1 MRRAAA
7 AAAVAASSR
16 SFSICLLGRPTG
28 FLLCPSRGPPSRPL
42 PPEFSEGTAAADG
55 GGVGSGALVAAAVRL
70 EEDGE
75 EALREDLKE
84 APPLR
89 ILECREEEE
98 EGEEE
103 EEEGMKAERGGDAV
117 VVLSEGGG
125 D

>member
-7 AAAVAASSR
+7 AAAVAAAAAASSR
-16 SFSICLLGRPTG
+16 SLSICLLGRPTG
-28 FLLCPSRGPPSRPL
+28 FLLCPSRGPPSLPL
-42 PPEFSEGTAAADG
+42 PPEFSEGTAAAGPADG
-55 GGVGSGALVAAAVRL
+55 GGSGALAAAAPL
-70 EEDGE
+70 EEDGD

-89 ILECREEEE
+89 ILECREEVEE
-98 EGEEE
+98 
-103 EEEGMKAERGGDAV
+103 MKAERGGDAV